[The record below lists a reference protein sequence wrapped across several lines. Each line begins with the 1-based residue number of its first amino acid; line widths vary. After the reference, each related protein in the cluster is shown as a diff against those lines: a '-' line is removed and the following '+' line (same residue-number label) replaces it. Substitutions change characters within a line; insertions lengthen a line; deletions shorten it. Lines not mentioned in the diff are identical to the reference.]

1 MPCGSRPSMAAL
13 TRSGARKASEI
24 AMLTFRALQFSRKIL
39 PKNLLGRTWGGR
51 ENSLRSWR
59 ASARTHPTSCYAIA
73 GSDLGR
79 RKQWPIMTK
88 DEIVDEVISLLRDH
102 KAGRRGSIHQ
112 DPYKH
117 DFFRL
122 FATAYNAGMMKSGS
136 PDFLRADAL
145 TEMIATRA
153 PELVEGEVWQG
164 LYGLWSAWTY
174 TWDHG
179 SELRR

>member
-1 MPCGSRPSMAAL
+1 MN
-13 TRSGARKASEI
+13 
-24 AMLTFRALQFSRKIL
+24 L
-39 PKNLLGRTWGGR
+39 PKNWCWEANGKIATS
-51 ENSLRSWR
+51 ENR
-59 ASARTHPTSCYAIA
+59 
-73 GSDLGR
+73 
-79 RKQWPIMTK
+79 PIMTK

-112 DPYKH
+112 DPDKH

-164 LYGLWSAWTY
+164 LYGLCFAWTY

>member
-1 MPCGSRPSMAAL
+1 
-13 TRSGARKASEI
+13 
-24 AMLTFRALQFSRKIL
+24 
-39 PKNLLGRTWGGR
+39 
-51 ENSLRSWR
+51 
-59 ASARTHPTSCYAIA
+59 
-73 GSDLGR
+73 
-79 RKQWPIMTK
+79 MTK

-122 FATAYNAGMMKSGS
+122 FAEAYNAGMMKSGS